1 MMPKYDAM
9 TAAKMMRAFVP
20 ISMLNKGGAGK
31 VIEEVKR
38 DGIRVIVKNNAPEC
52 VMISVE
58 EYDNYV
64 KERSIP
70 KIIPQT
76 KEAQEKR
83 KAFIQKIRQNVP
95 PPIPASADRKEVMD
109 KIGPIYKDDESAEE
123 AQKLLRD
130 LRELDLRRLND
141 TYRYQCND

>member
-1 MMPKYDAM
+1 MMPNYDAA

-20 ISMLNKGGAGK
+20 ISMLNKGGAGR

-58 EYDNYV
+58 EYDYV
-64 KERSIP
+64 MKNASIP

-76 KEAQEKR
+76 KEAEEKR
-83 KAFIQKIRQNVP
+83 KAFIQRIRQNVP
-95 PPIPASADRKEVMD
+95 PPIPASADRKAVMD
-109 KIGPIYKDDESAEE
+109 RIGAIYKDDKSADE
-123 AQKLLRD
+123 AQRILRD
-130 LRELDLRRLND
+130 LRNLDLRNTYD
-141 TYRYQCND
+141 TCGY

>member
-1 MMPKYDAM
+1 MLPNYDAA

-20 ISMLNKGGAGK
+20 ISMLNKGGAGR

-38 DGIRVIVKNNAPEC
+38 DGVRVIVKNNAPEC

-58 EYDNYV
+58 EYDNFV
-64 KERSIP
+64 KEASIP

-76 KEAQEKR
+76 KEAEEKR

-95 PPIPASADRKEVMD
+95 PPIPATRKLADVIKEV
-109 KIGPIYKDDESAEE
+109 GPIYKDDKSAEE
-123 AQKLLRD
+123 AQRILRD
-130 LRELDLRRLND
+130 LRELDLRNTYD
-141 TYRYQCND
+141 TLRY

>member
-1 MMPKYDAM
+1 MLPNYDVP

-20 ISMLNKGGAGK
+20 ISVLNKGGAGR

-38 DGIRVIVKNNAPEC
+38 DGIRIIVKNNAPEC

-58 EYDNYV
+58 EYDNFV
-64 KERSIP
+64 KEASIP

-76 KEAQEKR
+76 KEQEEKR

-95 PPIPASADRKEVMD
+95 PPIPASRKLADVIKE
-109 KIGPIYKDDESAEE
+109 IGPIYKDDKSADE
-123 AQKLLRD
+123 AQRMLRD
-130 LRELDLRRLND
+130 LRNLDLRNTYD
-141 TYRYQCND
+141 TLRY

>member
-1 MMPKYDAM
+1 MLPNYDVP

-20 ISMLNKGGAGK
+20 ISVLNKGGAGR

-58 EYDNYV
+58 EYDNFV
-64 KERSIP
+64 KEASIP

-76 KEAQEKR
+76 KEQEEKR

-95 PPIPASADRKEVMD
+95 PPIPASRKLADVIKE
-109 KIGPIYKDDESAEE
+109 IGPIYKDDKSADE
-123 AQKLLRD
+123 AQRMLRD
-130 LRELDLRRLND
+130 LRNLDLRNTYD
-141 TYRYQCND
+141 TLRY